1 MKTEPL
7 TLHGHIM
14 QEQRDYP
21 YATGDF
27 SGLMTSIA
35 LAAKVIS
42 VHVNKAG
49 LADVLGLAGRTN
61 VQDEDVRKLDV
72 FADEVLTRA
81 LAESGHVCV
90 MGSEEVPDPIPVPA
104 ERAGKY
110 VATFD
115 PLDGSSNIDANVS
128 IGTIFGIY
136 RRLTPEHTPGTLADL
151 LQSGNRLVAAGYV
164 VYGSSTMFV
173 YTAGKG
179 VSGFTL
185 DPSIGEFLCSHPD
198 VRTPRRGKIYSC
210 NEGNSAY
217 WDEPL
222 TRYVAHLKS
231 ERNAHGA
238 PYGSRYIGSLVA
250 DFHRNLL
257 HGGIFF
263 YPADRK
269 DPRKPHGKLRLL
281 YEANP
286 LAFVAEQA
294 GGAASSGTQRI
305 LEIAPQSLHQR
316 VPLFLGSADDV
327 AEAES
332 FLRGGP

>member
-1 MKTEPL
+1 
-7 TLHGHIM
+7 
-14 QEQRDYP
+14 
-21 YATGDF
+21 
-27 SGLMTSIA
+27 
-35 LAAKVIS
+35 

-49 LADVLGLAGRTN
+49 LVDVLGLAGRTN
-61 VQDEDVRKLDV
+61 VQDEEVRKLDA
-72 FADEVLTRA
+72 FADEVLTRV

-90 MGSEEVPDPIPVPA
+90 MASEEIADPIPVPA

-110 VATFD
+110 VVTFD

-136 RRLTPEHTPGTLADL
+136 RRLTPENTPGTLDDL
-151 LQSGNRLVAAGYV
+151 LQPGTSLVAAGYV

-173 YTAGKG
+173 YTCGKG

-185 DPSIGEFLCSHPD
+185 DPGIGEFLCSHPN
-198 VRTPRRGKIYSC
+198 VRTPRRGKVYSC

-222 TRYVAHLKS
+222 RRYVAHLKS
-231 ERNAHGA
+231 DGNAHGK
-238 PYGSRYIGSLVA
+238 PYGARYIGSLVA

-263 YPADRK
+263 YPADHK
-269 DPRKPHGKLRLL
+269 DAGKRQGKLRLL

-294 GGAASSGTQRI
+294 GGAASSGARRI
-305 LEIAPQSLHQR
+305 LEIVPQSLHER

-327 AEAES
+327 AEAET